1 MVAFEVGILVKTMKK
16 YYEAYD
22 QRYKRIHEDGLL
34 WFKNEPTP
42 ELLDWISDYNVPRE
56 DAILEV
62 GCGEGRDVL
71 YLASNGYKVTGTD
84 VSEEAINLCKTKSDD
99 NQLKIEWIREDFIE
113 MSNTDLPAYN
123 WVYSIG
129 TLHML
134 VDEEDRRL
142 FLGNLH
148 KRLNNN
154 GKLLL
159 VSKGDG
165 ITSYKTKQEEAFDL
179 VERFHYLD
187 DRKYSLEATSF
198 CRKTWEE
205 HLKEIEAVGFKI
217 EKNFNSSNEFY
228 DDCMIVYAVK

>member
-1 MVAFEVGILVKTMKK
+1 MKK

-22 QRYKRIHEDGLL
+22 LRYKRIHEDGLI

-42 ELLDWISDYNVPRE
+42 ELLDWISDQNVPLE
-56 DAILEV
+56 EAILEV

-71 YLASNGYKVTGTD
+71 YLANRGYTVTGSD
-84 VSEEAINLCKTKSDD
+84 VSDEAINLCKIKSEELDLKVE
-99 NQLKIEWIREDFIE
+99 LKIEDFIE
-113 MSNTDLPAYN
+113 MTSADLPTYN
-123 WVYSIG
+123 WIYSVG

-134 VDEEDRRL
+134 VDDEDRRR
-142 FLGNLH
+142 FLTNLYE
-148 KRLNNN
+148 RLNNN

-165 ITSYKTKQEEAFDL
+165 ITSFKTKKEEAFDL
-179 VERFHYLD
+179 VERFHYLED
-187 DRKYSLEATSF
+187 KKYRLEATSF

-217 EKNFNSSNEFY
+217 DKYFNSKNEFY
-228 DDCMIVYAVK
+228 DDCMIVYAVKLKNQKDG

>member
-1 MVAFEVGILVKTMKK
+1 MEQTMKK

-22 QRYKRIHEDGLL
+22 LRYKRIHEDGLI

-42 ELLDWISDYNVPRE
+42 ELLDWISYHKISLE
-56 DAILEV
+56 EAILEV

-71 YLASNGYKVTGTD
+71 YLANSGYTVAGSD
-84 VSEEAINLCKTKSDD
+84 ISEEAINMCKIKLEEID
-99 NQLKIEWIREDFIE
+99 LKIELKTEDFVE
-113 MSNTDLPAYN
+113 MSNDDLPTYN
-123 WVYSIG
+123 WIYSVG

-134 VDEEDRRL
+134 VDDEDRRRFLANL
-142 FLGNLH
+142 FS
-148 KRLNNN
+148 RLNKN
-154 GKLLL
+154 GRLLL

-165 ITSYKTKQEEAFDL
+165 ITSFRTKKEDAFDL

-217 EKNFNSSNEFY
+217 EKNFNSNNEFY
-228 DDCMIVYAVK
+228 DDSMIVYAMK

>member
-1 MVAFEVGILVKTMKK
+1 MKK

-22 QRYKRIHEDGLL
+22 LRYKRIHQDGLL

-42 ELLDWISDYNVPRE
+42 ELLDWISIQNVPLE

-71 YLASNGYKVTGTD
+71 YLANSGYNVIGSD
-84 VSEEAINLCKTKSDD
+84 ISEEAINLCKKKSEELDLIIE
-99 NQLKIEWIREDFIE
+99 LKTEDFIE
-113 MSNTDLPAYN
+113 MTSADLPTYN
-123 WVYSIG
+123 WIYSIG

-134 VDEEDRRL
+134 VDDEDRRQ
-142 FLGNLH
+142 FLANLYT
-148 KRLNNN
+148 RLNKN
-154 GKLLL
+154 GRLLL

-165 ITSYKTKQEEAFDL
+165 ITSYKTKKEEAFDL
-179 VERFHYLD
+179 VERFHYLENK
-187 DRKYSLEATSF
+187 KYSLEATSF

-217 EKNFNSSNEFY
+217 DKNYISKNEFY
-228 DDCMIVYAVK
+228 DDCMIVYALK